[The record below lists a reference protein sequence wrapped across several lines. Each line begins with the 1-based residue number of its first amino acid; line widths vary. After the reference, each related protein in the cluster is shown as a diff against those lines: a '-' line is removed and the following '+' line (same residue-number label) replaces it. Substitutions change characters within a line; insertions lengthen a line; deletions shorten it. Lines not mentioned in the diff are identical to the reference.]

1 MTMYLDEIPLADD
14 VPVADAA
21 EQHQPAD
28 DSAEDA
34 GLDPREVANLLQRD
48 ANPSDVIDQAI
59 IVPMPD
65 DDRGDVDTPLF

>member
-1 MTMYLDEIPLADD
+1 MTIYLDDTALADD

-21 EQHQPAD
+21 EQHQSAD

-59 IVPMPD
+59 IVSLPD
-65 DDRGDVDTPLF
+65 DDRDVDTSLF

>member
-1 MTMYLDEIPLADD
+1 MTIYLDDTALADD

-21 EQHQPAD
+21 EQRQSAD

-34 GLDPREVANLLQRD
+34 GLDSRCVADLLQRD

-59 IVPMPD
+59 IVPLPD
-65 DDRGDVDTPLF
+65 DDRDTDVTAF